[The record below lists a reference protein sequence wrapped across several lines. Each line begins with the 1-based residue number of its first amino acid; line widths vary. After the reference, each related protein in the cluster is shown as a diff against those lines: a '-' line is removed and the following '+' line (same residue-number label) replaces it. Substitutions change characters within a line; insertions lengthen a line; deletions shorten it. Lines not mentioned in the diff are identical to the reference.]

1 MNTKDP
7 QALLATLA
15 LLVPGLVS
23 LFATLAGVGLG
34 WFLNRRTARNTS
46 LMELKIEN
54 YGEWMAGMEQSLVD
68 YATRQDR
75 NPYRTPLCE
84 KRLLII
90 ERDSYARQ
98 LIQEVHDSL
107 PAFQSKDYNDL
118 NAIAHSDPEWDWPP
132 FREKMD
138 KLLEH
143 LRRSLP

>member
-23 LFATLAGVGLG
+23 LFGTLAGVGLG
-34 WFLNRRTARNTS
+34 WFLNRRTARS
-46 LMELKIEN
+46 ARLMELKIEN

-68 YATRQDR
+68 YATQRDR
-75 NPYRTPLCE
+75 SPYRTPLCE

-90 ERDSYARQ
+90 ERDSLARQ
-98 LIQEVHDSL
+98 LIQEIHDSL
-107 PAFQSKDYNDL
+107 PGLQSKDYNDL
-118 NAIAHSDPEWDWPP
+118 NASANSDPEWDWPP

-138 KLLEH
+138 KLLDH
-143 LRRSLP
+143 LRRTLP

>member
-15 LLVPGLVS
+15 LLVPALVS

-34 WFLNRRTARNTS
+34 WFLNWRTARSTR

-54 YGEWMAGMEQSLVD
+54 FGEWMAGMEQSLVD
-68 YATRQDR
+68 GAAQQDK

-90 ERDSYARQ
+90 ERDSYARR
-98 LIQEVHDSL
+98 LIKEVHDSL
-107 PAFQSKDYNDL
+107 PAFQSKAYNDL
-118 NAIAHSDPEWDWPP
+118 NAIAHSDSEWDWPP

-138 KLLEH
+138 KLQEH
-143 LRRSLP
+143 LRRSIS